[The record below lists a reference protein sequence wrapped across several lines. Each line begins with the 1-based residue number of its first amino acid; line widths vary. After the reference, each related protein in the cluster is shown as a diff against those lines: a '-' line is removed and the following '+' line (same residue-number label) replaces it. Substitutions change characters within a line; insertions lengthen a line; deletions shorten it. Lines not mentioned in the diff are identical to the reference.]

1 MLGLPENIALP
12 PPASSFACGQE
23 HSDTPR
29 AGLLSEAASRAVKKT
44 LTGLA
49 NAVPSDGGS
58 QIACHPH
65 GKKLNCVPACLAV
78 CPCKTAGNPTANAA
92 RTYRIRLRMV
102 RSQPCVESPLPL
114 PAHFGQ
120 PFCSLVQHHP
130 FLSSLHPASQFE

>member
-1 MLGLPENIALP
+1 MLGLPENTALL

-29 AGLLSEAASRAVKKT
+29 AKSNSEAAPRAAKKT
-44 LTGLA
+44 LTGLT

-78 CPCKTAGNPTANAA
+78 CHAA

-120 PFCSLVQHHP
+120 PFCSLLQHHP